1 MSKTKAPALLFDLD
15 GTLVHS
21 DPIHFVVFRDIFAE
35 HGVSLEWDEFT
46 TEVVGRPNPEIFA
59 HFLPEQAH
67 RAAEL
72 ADRKEAEF
80 RSRLTGSFEPTP
92 GILGLLDWAERS
104 GAPFA
109 VVTNAPRANAEAML
123 SASGLAARFEM
134 VIAEG
139 DAPQAKPDPAPYL
152 LAMERLGVAPRPRSP
167 SRIRARATAPPAPRA
182 PMSSASPPTSPQR
195 RCCRP
200 GPIRL
205 SQTST
210 ILPSGHISIN
220 EGPDVS

>member
-59 HFLPEQAH
+59 HFLPDQAH

-123 SASGLAARFEM
+123 SASGLASRFEM

-152 LAMERLGVAPRPRSP
+152 LAMERLGVAPEASIAFEDSRSGN
-167 SRIRARATAPPAPRA
+167 RAARASGAHVFGLTSNLAPEALLQAGAHQAIADFNDPALWA
-182 PMSSASPPTSPQR
+182 HLDQR
-195 RCCRP
+195 R
-200 GPIRL
+200 
-205 SQTST
+205 T
-210 ILPSGHISIN
+210 
-220 EGPDVS
+220 